1 MRNSRSHQRVGLTV
15 LALAQLTAGLS
26 LRVTLGP
33 APLLA
38 VAKLR
43 QGSTS
48 RTVQFDNL
56 NPLDRSPT
64 VVQAGTSITA
74 RSVGRPSA
82 PVGRTLEIS
91 GKCNKWDKDCKW
103 WTFNLWCTDVETVR
117 DVQSTK
123 HLEADA
129 LNHVDVQGIFVPS
142 GSTASVAVTFSS
154 DGDTFVA
161 PTDGSITIQSLR
173 PEPGYFSDES
183 SSPVTAT
190 DQKHAA
196 TVLAGNC
203 SGQQMDVKGSPTIKA
218 SASNSSALGRSSMQL
233 LMISPR

>member
-1 MRNSRSHQRVGLTV
+1 MSKSRRYQRVGLTV
-15 LALAQLTAGLS
+15 FALALLTVGIS
-26 LRVTLGP
+26 LPPSFSV
-33 APLLA
+33 AP
-38 VAKLR
+38 VFVMGMQR

-48 RTVQFDNL
+48 QTVHFENL
-56 NPLDRSPT
+56 NPLDRAPIA
-64 VVQAGTSITA
+64 VQAGTSITA
-74 RSVGRPSA
+74 RSGSRPSA

-91 GKCNKWDKDCKW
+91 GKCNKWGKDCKW

-129 LNHVDVQGIFVPS
+129 LNHVDVQGVFATP
-142 GSTASVAVTFSS
+142 GSAATVAVTFSS

-183 SSPVTAT
+183 SSSVTAA
-190 DQKHAA
+190 DQQHAA

-218 SASNSSALGRSSMQL
+218 SAPKSAALGRSSMRL
-233 LMISPR
+233 LLIPPR